1 MKNGNQKTQKT
12 PLKYHCNYCDFLTSN
27 KKDYNRHLLT
37 RKHKKTPKIGVK
49 IKNVEY
55 KCIFCERTYKYKS
68 GLSRHKKKCKMNPEN
83 FCGKNGNVTQ
93 KLPSEANLK
102 KGTTLSEKKEKQ
114 DDDISLKEILMQQL
128 KQQNETIELL
138 KQSIETN
145 TKMMPKIGNNNNN
158 TISINVFLNEQCKNA
173 MNLTDFINQVQVSL
187 EDLQYSKNNGFI
199 EGVTNIF
206 TKQLQDL
213 KPTERPIHCSD
224 KKRLQFYVKDD
235 DKWSKDANNEKID
248 ETIYNIKMKQTSKLT
263 EWEKLHPNYAQD
275 PKLLNEWQQIL
286 NSMTEDVG
294 QRDKVKEK
302 LKRNMAEHVQLKQ
315 ALTDAIKN

>member
-1 MKNGNQKTQKT
+1 MKNDNQKSVKIR
-12 PLKYHCNYCDFLTSN
+12 KKFYCRKCDYTTSD
-27 KKDYNRHLLT
+27 KKDWNKHILT
-37 RKHKKTPKIGVK
+37 RKHKKSAKADK
-49 IKNVEY
+49 IKPNVEF
-55 KCIFCERTYKYKS
+55 KCKFCDKVYKYKS
-68 GLSRHKKKCKMNPEN
+68 GLCRHKKKCKLNPEN
-83 FCGKNGNVTQ
+83 FCGENDNVTQ
-93 KLPSEANLK
+93 SLPSESNLK
-102 KGTTLSEKKEKQ
+102 KGTTLFEKKEKQ
-114 DDDISLKEILMQQL
+114 DKEISLKEILMQQL

-158 TISINVFLNEQCKNA
+158 TISINLFLNEQCKNA

-235 DKWSKDANNEKID
+235 DKWSKDSNNEKID

-263 EWEKLHPNYAQD
+263 EWEKLNPNYAQD

-286 NSMTEDVG
+286 NSMTEDIS
-294 QRDKVKEK
+294 QRDKVKDK
-302 LKRNMAEHVQLKQ
+302 LKRNLAEHVQLKQ
-315 ALTDAIKN
+315 ALTDTNEN

>member
-12 PLKYHCNYCDFLTSN
+12 PIKFYCKKCDFLTSN

-138 KQSIETN
+138 KQSIDTN

-286 NSMTEDVG
+286 NSMTEDIG

-315 ALTDAIKN
+315 ALTDATQN

>member
-1 MKNGNQKTQKT
+1 MKNGNQKSAKIRK
-12 PLKYHCNYCDFLTSN
+12 KYHCKSCDYITCD
-27 KKDYNRHLLT
+27 KKDWNKHLLT
-37 RKHKKTPKIGVK
+37 RKHKKTQNPDKI
-49 IKNVEY
+49 IKNVEFIC
-55 KCIFCERTYKYKS
+55 KFCEKGYKYKS
-68 GLSRHKKKCKMNPEN
+68 GLSRHKKKCKINPEN

-102 KGTTLSEKKEKQ
+102 KGTTLFEKKEKQ
-114 DDDISLKEILMQQL
+114 DDDISLKELLMQQL
-128 KQQNETIELL
+128 KQQNDTIELL

-206 TKQLQDL
+206 AKQLQDL

-235 DKWSKDANNEKID
+235 DKWSKDSNNEKID
-248 ETIYNIKMKQTSKLT
+248 ETIYNIKMKQTKTLT
-263 EWEKLHPNYAQD
+263 EWEKLHPNYSQD
-275 PKLLNEWQQIL
+275 PKLLNEWQQML
-286 NSMTEDVG
+286 NNMTEDIG
-294 QRDKVKEK
+294 QSDKVKEK
-302 LKRNMAEHVQLKQ
+302 LKRNIAEHIQIKE
-315 ALTDAIKN
+315 ALTDAKKQ